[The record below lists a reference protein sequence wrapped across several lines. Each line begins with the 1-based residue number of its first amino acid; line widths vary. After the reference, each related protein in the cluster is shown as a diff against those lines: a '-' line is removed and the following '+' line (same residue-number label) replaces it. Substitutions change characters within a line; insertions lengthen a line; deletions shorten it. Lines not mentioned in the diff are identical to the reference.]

1 MLWTVFKLLIVVWML
16 QMVLHFGAPAIPV
29 VLVVSLTAL
38 LLRLVMR
45 RTILASGRTARFHE
59 DRKVQ
64 LHHS

>member
-16 QMVLHFGAPAIPV
+16 QMVLQFGASAIPV

-38 LLRLVMR
+38 LLRLVIR
-45 RTILASGRTARFHE
+45 RTLLSPGEQHDYHE